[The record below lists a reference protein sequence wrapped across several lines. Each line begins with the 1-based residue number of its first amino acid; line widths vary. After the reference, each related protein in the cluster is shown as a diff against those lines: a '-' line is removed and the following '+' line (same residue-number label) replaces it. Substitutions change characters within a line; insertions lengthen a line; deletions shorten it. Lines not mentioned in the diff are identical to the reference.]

1 ASWIFL
7 FSFLR
12 PSSRGGMPGILTP
25 RTMTSIAP
33 SKGLSN
39 EPGQNSCFLN
49 SALQVLWH
57 LDIFRRSF
65 RQLSTHRCME
75 DSCIFCAL
83 KSIFAQFQYSSDT
96 VLPSDVLRSA
106 LAKTFQDEQRFQL
119 GIMDDAAECFENILM
134 RIHFHIAEESKE
146 DICTAR
152 HCIPHQ
158 KFAMTLFEQCVCS
171 SCGASSDPLPFIQMV
186 HYISTTSLCNQA
198 VKMLESRE
206 KATPGMFGE
215 LLRNASMGDLRNC
228 PSQCGQQLRMAR
240 VLLNSPEIITI
251 GLVWDS
257 DHSDLAEDVIHTL
270 GTCLRLGDL
279 FYRVTEEKARSSELY
294 LVGMVC
300 YYGKHYSTFFFQT
313 KIRRWMY
320 FDDAHVKEVRHPV

>member
-1 ASWIFL
+1 MSWKRNYFASG
-7 FSFLR
+7 
-12 PSSRGGMPGILTP
+12 SSGLQGMFTP

-65 RQLSTHRCME
+65 RQLNTHKCME

-83 KSIFAQFQYSSDT
+83 KSIFAQFQFSSEK
-96 VLPSDVLRSA
+96 VLPSDALRSA

-119 GIMDDAAECFENILM
+119 GIMDDAAECFVRLLFYP
-134 RIHFHIAEESKE
+134 HFTPFFHTFSLKETLASK
-146 DICTAR
+146 DTS
-152 HCIPHQ
+152 
-158 KFAMTLFEQCVCS
+158 VS
-171 SCGASSDPLPFIQMV
+171 
-186 HYISTTSLCNQA
+186 YSLCCSNQA
-198 VKMLESRE
+198 VRMLECKE
-206 KATPGMFGE
+206 KPTPDMFGE
-215 LLRNASMGDLRNC
+215 LLRNASTMGDLRNC
-228 PSQCGQQLRMAR
+228 PSNCGEMLRIRR
-240 VLLNSPEIITI
+240 VLMNCPEIISI

-257 DHSDLAEDVIHTL
+257 DHSDLAEDVIHSL

-279 FYRVTEEKARSSELY
+279 FYRVTDERAKQSELY

-313 KIRRWMY
+313 KIRKWMY
-320 FDDAHVKEVRHPV
+320 FDDAHVKEVITCLSLAPDSRVSNCEWSVRLSLNVPNLTDRT